1 MNVRKGAE
9 EAIFIVRR
17 KEEGFQQEIRPG
29 VAPSNIVRSLS
40 GSSLPWADAKYS
52 VL

>member
-1 MNVRKGAE
+1 MNERKGAE

-29 VAPSNIVRSLS
+29 VAPSSS
-40 GSSLPWADAKYS
+40 GL
-52 VL
+52 